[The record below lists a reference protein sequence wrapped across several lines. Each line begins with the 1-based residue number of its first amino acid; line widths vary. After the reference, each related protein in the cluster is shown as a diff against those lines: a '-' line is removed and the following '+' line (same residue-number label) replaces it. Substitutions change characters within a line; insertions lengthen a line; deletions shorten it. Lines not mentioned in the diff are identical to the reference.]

1 MRPKY
6 FILGSDK
13 VLGNVYV
20 IGDRTIIFM
29 NDPVINMQ
37 DGMRFM
43 TNLGQ
48 KVEDKDVE
56 EILNGFIFHKPLT
69 ESE

>member
-6 FILGSDK
+6 FILGSDR
-13 VLGNVYV
+13 VLGNVYE
-20 IGDRTIIFM
+20 IGNKTIIFM

-37 DGMRFM
+37 DGFRFM
-43 TNLGQ
+43 TNVGE
-48 KVEDKDVE
+48 KVEDEEVE
-56 EILNGFIFHKPLT
+56 KILMGFIFHKPLT